1 MSARS
6 TKANPSPTP
15 TSPVNWG
22 IITAV
27 ILLFIGTL
35 AWLLTSRIPVMEL
48 PRVDLSEIDPMI
60 INQIQQAEGKIK
72 QDPSSASAWAVLGIT
87 YWVNEMK
94 EPGGR
99 CLAHAFLLEP
109 KQGRWLYYEGLSFL
123 PDRIPE
129 AVERIRIAADM
140 LEKQHFAPRLR
151 LANILAE
158 DGQMEAA
165 KPHYQHVLERYPGN
179 PMALL
184 GLGRVSQA
192 SGNEDQAV
200 AYFEQCTQARETRKA
215 AHTALANLYLR
226 QGSIEASENAQ
237 QLADAIEM
245 DDEWEDPFLS
255 LVKPY
260 RLGQT
265 AWMDSAGSLMRRG
278 QLQQARPL
286 VEKIIQTY
294 PDISKAHI
302 YMGKIL
308 LAEKNHSDAEAAL
321 RKAFKLDPQS
331 VEAMVQL
338 GVSLLWQNKHAEA
351 IDFFN
356 QAIEKSPDLAEAYY
370 NLALS
375 HSSLGQIEPAKT
387 AFAHTLRLN
396 PGIAEAYVGLA
407 TMFIQNKEL
416 SNALKT
422 VRKGL
427 EVAPNHPQLLS
438 LLQGFEIKP

>member
-1 MSARS
+1 
-6 TKANPSPTP
+6 
-15 TSPVNWG
+15 
-22 IITAV
+22 
-27 ILLFIGTL
+27 
-35 AWLLTSRIPVMEL
+35 MEL

-165 KPHYQHVLERYPGN
+165 KPHYQYVLERYPGN

-200 AYFEQCTQARETRKA
+200 TYFEHCTQARETRKA
-215 AHTALANLYLR
+215 AHPALANLYLR

-245 DDEWEDPFLS
+245 DDCLLYTSPSPRDQRGSRMPS
-255 LVKPY
+255 
-260 RLGQT
+260 
-265 AWMDSAGSLMRRG
+265 SA
-278 QLQQARPL
+278 
-286 VEKIIQTY
+286 
-294 PDISKAHI
+294 
-302 YMGKIL
+302 
-308 LAEKNHSDAEAAL
+308 
-321 RKAFKLDPQS
+321 
-331 VEAMVQL
+331 
-338 GVSLLWQNKHAEA
+338 
-351 IDFFN
+351 
-356 QAIEKSPDLAEAYY
+356 
-370 NLALS
+370 
-375 HSSLGQIEPAKT
+375 
-387 AFAHTLRLN
+387 
-396 PGIAEAYVGLA
+396 
-407 TMFIQNKEL
+407 
-416 SNALKT
+416 
-422 VRKGL
+422 
-427 EVAPNHPQLLS
+427 
-438 LLQGFEIKP
+438 